1 MAEFYTDGEDGKV
14 FTYCD
19 QMTTMAH
26 REQVE
31 LVIDLDDVA
40 EVRRAVMYLAWWVH
54 GGFAC
59 RVSP

>member
-1 MAEFYTDGEDGKV
+1 MHFIHPAVFPEKVKKFLTDFYLDGEDGKI

-19 QMTTMAH
+19 QLTNLAH

-40 EVRRAVMYLAWWVH
+40 EV
-54 GGFAC
+54 
-59 RVSP
+59 S